1 MFSNHCSCGVLS
13 GSPNRSYWSADGGRG
28 GVWMRNTSDGCQEH
42 LNMLTSAAWCH
53 LLNKLGRDLCE
64 RFFLCDAIESELVQL
79 LQFLSFTFLKKQKPF
94 HFNAPAPPFCF
105 SCLWTSALRASVSR
119 HKPGGD
125 TLSSILR
132 YMVLNEER
140 AAKETA
146 CLHINTLCDC
156 SVPFQA
162 AKLLV
167 SQWCFWCTLSLAD

>member
-28 GVWMRNTSDGCQEH
+28 GGDTSDGCQEH
-42 LNMLTSAAWCH
+42 LNMPTSVAWCH
-53 LLNKLGRDLCE
+53 LLNKLGHDLCE
-64 RFFLCDAIESELVQL
+64 RFFLCDAIESERLRL
-79 LQFLSFTFLKKQKPF
+79 LQFLSFTFLKNKSHYSLMPL
-94 HFNAPAPPFCF
+94 PLPLCF

-119 HKPGGD
+119 HKPEGD

-162 AKLLV
+162 AKL
-167 SQWCFWCTLSLAD
+167 SMTQWCFWCMLSLAD